1 MDISV
6 IIPTRNRSAWLPK
19 CLTHLEQQTYPAARF
34 ELIVADAGSTDDTA
48 SIISRFATGSPVR
61 TRLIRVE
68 GPDYGAACNRALS
81 ESDGRIVLFLAD
93 DELASPRLIEIHVET
108 QERREERGV
117 VTGAIHPHPQ
127 LRPGTLTRLDLD
139 EGPEPARDQGVRPYL
154 GAQPSNASIPRRI
167 LEQVGGISEDP
178 RYRMLEHVE
187 LAYRLHGEGIDATYV
202 PDARSYPWQAAQLD
216 RERERHYHIG
226 YSCYH
231 LERLMGSR
239 GILQRFRVRHSRL
252 ETLTARLLVPRYVR
266 AIRRRGAESL
276 PFAGPLYRR
285 VLAHDR
291 NRGYDDAGH
300 DRARCSPEP
309 VEPVEAGGP
318 VVDGVFR

>member
-1 MDISV
+1 M
-6 IIPTRNRSAWLPK
+6 
-19 CLTHLEQQTYPAARF
+19 
-34 ELIVADAGSTDDTA
+34 
-48 SIISRFATGSPVR
+48 R
-61 TRLIRVE
+61 TRLIRLE

-187 LAYRLHGEGIDATYV
+187 LAYRLHGKGLTRRMCRTRD
-202 PDARSYPWQAAQLD
+202 PWQAAQLD
-216 RERERHYHIG
+216 RSTSGITTSVQFLSSG
-226 YSCYH
+226 AIDGFAGDSTTVSC
-231 LERLMGSR
+231 
-239 GILQRFRVRHSRL
+239 RHSRL
-252 ETLTARLLVPRYVR
+252 GR
-266 AIRRRGAESL
+266 
-276 PFAGPLYRR
+276 
-285 VLAHDR
+285 
-291 NRGYDDAGH
+291 
-300 DRARCSPEP
+300 
-309 VEPVEAGGP
+309 
-318 VVDGVFR
+318 